1 METYFIKIASVFLL
15 IGIVLG
21 IYMGIAED
29 FKYGDLHAHINL
41 VGWVTTGIYGL
52 VYAFSPKMGSN
63 KLAKI
68 HFWLHIIGTPL
79 LLGSIFL
86 ITINKMEAGMA
97 FGIPGAFIVLL
108 AAIIFAVNLFKNL
121 HSTAHQGKSNEV

>member
-1 METYFIKIASVFLL
+1 MGVYFIKIASVFLL
-15 IGIVLG
+15 FGIVLG

-52 VYAFSPKMGSN
+52 VYSFFPKIGSN
-63 KLAKI
+63 KLAKT

-97 FGIPGAFIVLL
+97 LGIPGALIVLL
-108 AAIIFAVNLFKNL
+108 AVIIFGVNLFKNL
-121 HSTAHQGKSNEV
+121 NPTVHQNISAKV

>member
-1 METYFIKIASVFLL
+1 MGTHFIKLASIFLI
-15 IGIVLG
+15 IGISLG

-52 VYAFSPKMGSN
+52 VYSFFPKMGSN

-68 HFWLHIIGTPL
+68 HFWLHIVGTPL

-86 ITINKMEAGMA
+86 SPLTKWEQGW
-97 FGIPGAFIVLL
+97 LL
-108 AAIIFAVNLFKNL
+108 AYRE
-121 HSTAHQGKSNEV
+121 H